1 VACIFSSLCRSEFSP
16 FLRVSAFVFVFFDFR
31 IFTFGRILAS
41 MSETPPSIPDSWKT
55 GPRRGAVAVIW
66 RGEELLVIRRAL
78 HIRAGG
84 MMCFPGG
91 GIEAGESEE
100 EALMRELREELNATV
115 VPVRRVW
122 QSTTRWGVEL
132 NWWLAEL
139 PDHSTLAANPDEVDS
154 IHWHAPPIMT
164 RLSNLLESN
173 REFLALAARSEIVIR

>member
-1 VACIFSSLCRSEFSP
+1 ML
-16 FLRVSAFVFVFFDFR
+16 
-31 IFTFGRILAS
+31 ILAS
-41 MSETPPSIPDSWKT
+41 MPETSPPIPDTWKT

-66 RGEELLVIRRAL
+66 RGEELLVIRRAF

-91 GIEAGESEE
+91 GIEPGETEE
-100 EALMRELREELNATV
+100 EALMRELREELNAAV
-115 VPVRRVW
+115 VPIRRVW

-139 PDHSTLAANPDEVDS
+139 PDHSTLAANPDEVHS
-154 IHWHAPPIMT
+154 IHWHTPPVMS

-173 REFLALAARSEIVIR
+173 REFLTLAARGEIVIR

>member
-1 VACIFSSLCRSEFSP
+1 LFIDFAFIFALFG
-16 FLRVSAFVFVFFDFR
+16 FR
-31 IFTFGRILAS
+31 IFAFDRILAS
-41 MSETPPSIPDSWKT
+41 MSQTSPPIPDSWKT

-91 GIEAGESEE
+91 GIEAGETEE

-115 VPVRRVW
+115 IPVRRVW

-139 PDHSTLAANPDEVDS
+139 PDHSTLAANPDEVHS
-154 IHWHAPPIMT
+154 IHWHTPPVMT

-173 REFLALAARSEIVIR
+173 REFLALAARGEIVIR